1 MPKMP
6 YYNIN
11 YDSNTNN
18 YKLYSNGRTKDYNS
32 LSLSVNYLPSI
43 GNINAKG
50 FTVIVLSVTN
60 VLGANNVYS
69 YNYSANG
76 KNKVAVTPP
85 SKRFLYLGCFI
96 SLGIDRTQDA
106 IDNHL

>member
-1 MPKMP
+1 
-6 YYNIN
+6 
-11 YDSNTNN
+11 
-18 YKLYSNGRTKDYNS
+18 
-32 LSLSVNYLPSI
+32 
-43 GNINAKG
+43 
-50 FTVIVLSVTN
+50 
-60 VLGANNVYS
+60 VYS

-106 IDNHL
+106 INNHL